1 MNRALF
7 RNRYRVASHRKRE
20 TDYAASTCYFVTIC
34 TKDRMPWFGEIRNG
48 IMGLSDVGCVIREE
62 WERNAIL
69 RPDIQLGLS
78 VIMPNHIH
86 GIMYIDAVE
95 IDRWSISP
103 RSIQQ
108 SISGAVASCIPLARR
123 RAGELGSIIAQF
135 KGACTK
141 HISAMGYTDFA
152 WQRNYHDHII
162 RDKYAYN
169 AIEQYIVENPRRF
182 ESGES
187 YDQPWVYLQEIDQR
201 SISTR

>member
-1 MNRALF
+1 
-7 RNRYRVASHRKRE
+7 
-20 TDYAASTCYFVTIC
+20 
-34 TKDRMPWFGEIRNG
+34 
-48 IMGLSDVGCVIREE
+48 MGLSDVGCVIREE

>member
-1 MNRALF
+1 
-7 RNRYRVASHRKRE
+7 
-20 TDYAASTCYFVTIC
+20 
-34 TKDRMPWFGEIRNG
+34 MP
-48 IMGLSDVGCVIREE
+48 D
-62 WERNAIL
+62 
-69 RPDIQLGLS
+69 
-78 VIMPNHIH
+78 HIH
-86 GIMYIDAVE
+86 GIMYIAAVE
-95 IDRWSISP
+95 IDRWSISRSSIP
-103 RSIQQ
+103 GTSISARSIMPSISPIQR
-108 SISGAVASCIPLARR
+108 SISGAVAACIPLARR

-141 HISAMGYTDFA
+141 RLWAMGYTNFA